1 MPIVL
6 RVCVAIDSGATPP
19 LTLAAT
25 SAPAAA
31 AATTIAAVDAPTTC
45 SGKPGAIPSAS
56 EACTTS
62 KALAPSS
69 ISHDNS
75 EQEHRSHRSSPLSD
89 LIRRSKQTISA
100 ASVGADT
107 PTCRCGKAQPA
118 AAGHESGPPAWLS
131 IASGRGEEKLGPSQ
145 KQPLLE
151 PRTSASRSLRLPGLP
166 HESAPTP
173 TRHRALLWLSM
184 HMTLTTTVKE
194 ILEQVQDTVE
204 RRMCARVRTNDDHD
218 PTHDA
223 SEGDNVQCPFAR
235 CISTSCSSD
244 GSGDTMDCDGGSV
257 LQDTNAA
264 KPSASCNGAPTDRFR
279 RAELCLCL
287 QDKDGGYH
295 WVGGTRY
302 FHKTAVLQAPFIT
315 EVCLRSNAIFEEER
329 RQQGLEA
336 GQHRP
341 STRPSSL
348 STLGSRAPSLPPSL
362 DHSAEDTRNA
372 GDSPERCSRRACR
385 HLRSKDAK
393 PAVASRRAAA
403 PSVASAA
410 AAQHGVVRT
419 PISQAFMRSAS
430 KVKFAFVRG
439 VVIPMAVLR
448 RCNPHYASAR
458 KHHPHG
464 RTPRQY
470 AVVRVP
476 TEMQEEP
483 LDDSRC
489 SSEAAAASST
499 AQVNVKETAAH
510 ASPHPDA
517 LPIRAAPVETSSSSG
532 GKAVRPPAS
541 PNSISTPFH
550 RALSAETPLL
560 AAALMPAPSTPTLP
574 SRPAP
579 LDRPCEIA
587 EAADWPNAHPPVFD
601 TSQVSPCRSTVATAA
616 SPTPAAGSVC
626 LGTHSTTVD
635 RGSGVNDPLAT
646 VDALCVGGIV
656 DVQACEVLAKE
667 EDSARIALATAQ
679 QEYTTA
685 LAEFNAAVPH
695 SAADSTAAGVCEVQP
710 LHTSL
715 CADAELSS
723 LLQRKIELQRR
734 MEACREA
741 ERQCERLTTLV
752 ERLEKEVQEGEERRL
767 LLAQQLHRDDS
778 AAFVSSY

>member
-6 RVCVAIDSGATPP
+6 RVCVAIDSGATLP
-19 LTLAAT
+19 LTLTTT
-25 SAPAAA
+25 SVRAAA
-31 AATTIAAVDAPTTC
+31 AATTIAAVDAPATC

-56 EACTTS
+56 EVCTTS

-75 EQEHRSHRSSPLSD
+75 EHEHRSHRLSPLSD

-100 ASVGADT
+100 ASAGADT

-118 AAGHESGPPAWLS
+118 DTVHESCPPAWLS
-131 IASGRGEEKLGPSQ
+131 IASERGEENLNSSK
-145 KQPLLE
+145 KQPLLA
-151 PRTSASRSLRLPGLP
+151 PRASALRSFRLPGLP

-173 TRHRALLWLSM
+173 LRHRALLWLSM
-184 HMTLTTTVKE
+184 HVTLTTTVKA

-204 RRMCARVRTNDDHD
+204 RRMCARVWTNDDHG

-223 SEGDNVQCPFAR
+223 GEGDSVPCSFAR
-235 CISTSCSSD
+235 CISTSCSSE
-244 GSGDTMDCDGGSV
+244 GSRDIKDCDGGSI
-257 LQDTNAA
+257 LHDTSVA
-264 KPSASCNGAPTDRFR
+264 KPPASCNGAPADRFR
-279 RAELCLCL
+279 KAELCLCL

-295 WVGGTRY
+295 WVGDTLH
-302 FHKTAVLQAPFIT
+302 FHETAVLQAPFIT

-329 RQQGLEA
+329 RQ
-336 GQHRP
+336 HRP
-341 STRPSSL
+341 SSTRPSSS
-348 STLGSRAPSLPPSL
+348 STLGSRAPSLLPSL
-362 DHSAEDTRNA
+362 DHSAEDTRDA
-372 GDSPERCSRRACR
+372 GDSPERCSRRAGR
-385 HLRSKDAK
+385 HPRSKDAK
-393 PAVASRRAAA
+393 QAVASRRAAA
-403 PSVASAA
+403 PSVASATA
-410 AAQHGVVRT
+410 DQRGVVHT
-419 PISQAFMRSAS
+419 PISQAFTRSAS
-430 KVKFAFVRG
+430 KVKLAFVRG

-448 RCNPHYASAR
+448 HYNPHYASAR
-458 KHHPHG
+458 KHHPHD

-510 ASPHPDA
+510 ASPHPEA
-517 LPIRAAPVETSSSSG
+517 LPIRAAPVETSGSSG
-532 GKAVRPPAS
+532 GKAVRPPSS
-541 PNSISTPFH
+541 PNSISIPFY

-560 AAALMPAPSTPTLP
+560 AAALMFAPSTPTLP
-574 SRPAP
+574 SLPAP

-587 EAADWPNAHPPVFD
+587 EAADRPNTHTPVFD

-616 SPTPAAGSVC
+616 SPTPAAGSIR
-626 LGTHSTTVD
+626 LGTHSTTMD
-635 RGSGVNDPLAT
+635 RRSGVNDPLAT
-646 VDALCVGGIV
+646 VDALCVGGTV
-656 DVQACEVLAKE
+656 DVQACEALAKE
-667 EDSARIALATAQ
+667 DDSACIALTIAQ
-679 QEYTTA
+679 QEYVTA

-734 MEACREA
+734 MEVCREA
-741 ERQCERLTTLV
+741 ERQCERLTTLA

-767 LLAQQLHRDDS
+767 LLVQQLHRDDS

>member
-6 RVCVAIDSGATPP
+6 RVCVAIDSGATLP

-25 SAPAAA
+25 SAAAAA

-45 SGKPGAIPSAS
+45 SRKPGAIPSAS
-56 EACTTS
+56 EVCTAS

-69 ISHDNS
+69 TSHDNS

-89 LIRRSKQTISA
+89 LIRKSKQTISA
-100 ASVGADT
+100 ASSGANT

-118 AAGHESGPPAWLS
+118 ATVHKSCPPSCLS
-131 IASGRGEEKLGPSQ
+131 IASGRGGGNLDTSR
-145 KQPLLE
+145 KQPLLA
-151 PRTSASRSLRLPGLP
+151 PRASASRSLRLPGLP
-166 HESAPTP
+166 HESALTP
-173 TRHRALLWLSM
+173 MRHRALLWLSM
-184 HMTLTTTVKE
+184 HVTLATTVKA

-204 RRMCARVRTNDDHD
+204 RRMCARVCSNDDHG

-223 SEGDNVQCPFAR
+223 GEGDSVQSSFAR
-235 CISTSCSSD
+235 YISTSCSSD

-257 LQDTNAA
+257 LHKTNAA
-264 KPSASCNGAPTDRFR
+264 KPSASCNGAPTGRFR
-279 RAELCLCL
+279 KAELCLCL

-295 WVGGTRY
+295 WVGGTRH

-329 RQQGLEA
+329 RQQGLESR
-336 GQHRP
+336 QHRP
-341 STRPSSL
+341 SSTRPSSL
-348 STLGSRAPSLPPSL
+348 SNLGSRAPSLLPSL

-372 GDSPERCSRRACR
+372 GDSPER
-385 HLRSKDAK
+385 KDAK
-393 PAVASRRAAA
+393 PAVASCRAAA
-403 PSVASAA
+403 PSVASATA
-410 AAQHGVVRT
+410 DQHGMVRT
-419 PISQAFMRSAS
+419 PISQAFTRSAS

-448 RCNPHYASAR
+448 HCNPHYASAR

-470 AVVRVP
+470 AVVQVP

-499 AQVNVKETAAH
+499 AQVNVEETAAH
-510 ASPHPDA
+510 ASPHTEA
-517 LPIRAAPVETSSSSG
+517 LPIRAAPVETSGSSG
-532 GKAVRPPAS
+532 GKAVLPPAS

-550 RALSAETPLL
+550 RALSAKTPLL
-560 AAALMPAPSTPTLP
+560 AAALMSAPSTPTLR

-579 LDRPCEIA
+579 LGRPCEIA
-587 EAADWPNAHPPVFD
+587 EAADRPNAHPPVFD

-616 SPTPAAGSVC
+616 SPTPAAGSVR

-656 DVQACEVLAKE
+656 DVWACEALAKE
-667 EDSARIALATAQ
+667 EDSALMALATAQ
-679 QEYTTA
+679 QEYATA

-695 SAADSTAAGVCEVQP
+695 PATDSTAGGVGEVQL

-741 ERQCERLTTLV
+741 ERQCERLTTLA

-767 LLAQQLHRDDS
+767 LLAQQLYRDDS